1 MIRALRRFWLPTL
14 PQLDQYLL
22 SLLLPGF
29 IFGVTIF
36 TTLAL
41 TVGTIFDLVRQ
52 IADAQLPLTILL
64 QLIGYQLPTVL
75 VLVFPMAVLLAVVGA
90 MSRLSEEGEWIA
102 LRSVGICLRRVLV
115 PVVIFALFVS
125 GLTLALNEI
134 AVPIAKYE
142 SQKLMRELLQQER
155 TLGSGTDI
163 FYPEYD
169 RHGNVRRLYYGHR
182 FDGSRIQGITV
193 LDFSQPQITQ
203 VISAESAE
211 WNVRESRWLLS
222 QGVAYLISHTGVS
235 RNLLQFEQQEIRLPR
250 PAQSQQLRPTD
261 VNELS
266 ITQARR
272 ALQRLDP
279 EQEPELVRALEVH
292 VAQSYAQPFLA
303 VVFALLGVGFG
314 LSPSQR
320 RGRQGFGI
328 SVAVVFGQ
336 YVLTFFLGAL
346 GTIGTLSP
354 LAAAW
359 LPHGIGLAVAIALLW
374 RADRS

>member
-1 MIRALRRFWLPTL
+1 MIRALRKIWLPSL
-14 PQLDQYLL
+14 PKLDQYLL

-29 IFGVTIF
+29 LFGVTVF

-115 PVVIFALFVS
+115 PVVVFALFVS

-169 RHGNVRRLYYGHR
+169 RDGNVRRLYYGHR

-193 LDFSQPQITQ
+193 LDFSQPEVTQ
-203 VISAESAE
+203 VISAASAV

-235 RNLLQFEQQEIRLPR
+235 RNLLQFDQQEIRLPR

-261 VNELS
+261 VDDLS

-279 EQEPELVRALEVH
+279 AKEPELVRALEVH
-292 VAQSYAQPFLA
+292 LAQAYAQPFLA

-374 RADRS
+374 RAERS

>member
-1 MIRALRRFWLPTL
+1 MIRALRRIWLPTL
-14 PQLDQYLL
+14 PKLDQYLL

-29 IFGVTIF
+29 VFGVTIF

-90 MSRLSEEGEWIA
+90 MSRLSEEGEWVA

-115 PVVIFALFVS
+115 PVVVFALFVS

-142 SQKLMRELLQQER
+142 SQKLMRELLQQQR

-169 RHGNVRRLYYGHR
+169 RQGDVRRLYYGHR

-193 LDFSQPQITQ
+193 LDFSQPQVTQ

-222 QGVAYLISHTGVS
+222 QGIAYLISHTGVS
-235 RNLLQFEQQEIRLPR
+235 RNLLQFDQQEIACLGLPNLNNCGQR
-250 PAQSQQLRPTD
+250 MWMNSRSPKHAVRCNVSIPIKSQNWCVPSRFTWLRPMP
-261 VNELS
+261 N
-266 ITQARR
+266 
-272 ALQRLDP
+272 
-279 EQEPELVRALEVH
+279 
-292 VAQSYAQPFLA
+292 PFWRW
-303 VVFALLGVGFG
+303 
-314 LSPSQR
+314 S
-320 RGRQGFGI
+320 
-328 SVAVVFGQ
+328 
-336 YVLTFFLGAL
+336 
-346 GTIGTLSP
+346 
-354 LAAAW
+354 
-359 LPHGIGLAVAIALLW
+359 LPF
-374 RADRS
+374 

>member
-1 MIRALRRFWLPTL
+1 MIRALRQIELPTL
-14 PQLDQYLL
+14 PKLDQYLL

-29 IFGVTIF
+29 VLGLTVF

-64 QLIGYQLPTVL
+64 QLIGYQLPAVL

-102 LRSVGICLRRVLV
+102 LRSVGICLGRVLI
-115 PVVIFALFVS
+115 PVVVFALFVS
-125 GLTLALNEI
+125 GLTLALNET
-134 AVPIAKYE
+134 AVPIAKYQ
-142 SQKLMRELLQQER
+142 SKKLMGELLQQER
-155 TLGSGTDI
+155 SLGSGTDI

-193 LDFSQPQITQ
+193 LDFSQPQVTQ

-222 QGVAYLISHTGVS
+222 QGIAYLISHTGVS
-235 RNLLQFEQQEIRLPR
+235 RNLLQFDQQEIRLPR
-250 PAQSQQLRPTD
+250 PAQSQPLRPTD

-279 EQEPELVRALEVH
+279 DREPELVRALKVH
-292 VAQSYAQPFLA
+292 LAQSYAQPFLA

-346 GTIGTLSP
+346 GTTGTLSP

-359 LPHGIGLAVAIALLW
+359 LPHSIGLVVAIALLW

>member
-1 MIRALRRFWLPTL
+1 MIRALRKIWLPSL
-14 PQLDQYLL
+14 PKLDQYLL

-29 IFGVTIF
+29 IFGVTVF

-115 PVVIFALFVS
+115 PVVVFALFVS

-169 RHGNVRRLYYGHR
+169 RDGNVRRLYYGHR

-193 LDFSQPQITQ
+193 LDFSQPEVTQ
-203 VISAESAE
+203 VISAASAE

-235 RNLLQFEQQEIRLPR
+235 RNLLQFDQQEIRLPR

-261 VNELS
+261 VDDLS

-279 EQEPELVRALEVH
+279 AKEPELVRALEVH
-292 VAQSYAQPFLA
+292 LAQAYAQPFLA

-374 RADRS
+374 RAERS